1 MKTMNNTPKLNSF
14 YRLPTG
20 DMVKFTAWET
30 SGDVSRF
37 TFTSSR
43 FGGGRVLTVYNT
55 DEAKAKAD
63 SVRADFIRNRFPIDI
78 EEKVLEATIANKV
91 CDNAAIAAWEN
102 AKLRSETSMVK
113 AMEKTSLSND

>member
-1 MKTMNNTPKLNSF
+1 MNNTPKLNSF

-30 SGDVSRF
+30 SDDVSRF
-37 TFTSSR
+37 TFTSAR
-43 FGGGRVLTVYNT
+43 FGGGRVLTVYHT

-63 SVRADFIRNRFPIDI
+63 SVRADFIRNRFPIDT

-91 CDNAAIAAWEN
+91 DDNDAISAWEN
-102 AKLRSETSMVK
+102 AKLASEQAMVE
-113 AMEKTSLSND
+113 AMEKSSLSND